1 MATTIANEPIRYHV
15 ISLNRKD
22 EESLLHV
29 PNIMSIGSIVSKLEE
44 ECSIDPSQVFE

>member
-1 MATTIANEPIRYHV
+1 MNQLDTTWFHLIEKTKKA
-15 ISLNRKD
+15 
-22 EESLLHV
+22 V